1 MKGICKASV
10 IGITPAPAGK
20 TRHTLFL
27 VPPHKDHP
35 RTCGENKPTL
45 LIFLICSG
53 SPPHLRG
60 KLPLVGVA
68 APLGRITPAPAGK
81 TGRRWVYDNSVKD
94 HPRTCGE
101 NCQNKCKILLKR
113 GSPPHLR
120 GKLSYLPNKARAQRI
135 TPAPAGKTS
144 WEVTSSLNIQGSP
157 PHLRGK
163 PLTTMFFNILLGI
176 TPAPAG
182 KTLKM

>member
-1 MKGICKASV
+1 MLMNAKGSPPHLRGKPMKGICKASV

-81 TGRRWVYDNSVKD
+81 TVTADGLIRKPWD

-101 NCQNKCKILLKR
+101 NCTQKAGTNTR
-113 GSPPHLR
+113 SGSPPHLR
-120 GKLSYLPNKARAQRI
+120 GKQAVYFP
-135 TPAPAGKTS
+135 
-144 WEVTSSLNIQGSP
+144 
-157 PHLRGK
+157 
-163 PLTTMFFNILLGI
+163 
-176 TPAPAG
+176 
-182 KTLKM
+182 